1 MTKRHLLFLGLLLT
15 VLPLAAQIDLKIYE
29 LPRNQHKAT
38 VSSVRLSGVVTAI
51 VSDGFFVQDKMGD
64 GDPTTC
70 DAIFVAAD
78 TAAIRLG
85 DELTLTGR
93 CTADTLTA
101 VASLQKIAERQSVSA
116 TKVVFP
122 DDFLNGNGSKY
133 IGMVV
138 EFDQTLV
145 VTNNYYW
152 NSGTITLSSQ
162 RLMTPTE
169 VALPGSSDYRAVLQ
183 TNAKDNLIVA
193 PKTTQSR
200 PFADA
205 NGTLRTGYQVDNL
218 TGTLITSSG
227 NYHKLQITD
236 TPDWYGNERPTTHA
250 DIGDYNVK
258 VCATNLEY
266 YLRSDYGTGYGAD
279 DEAAADRQHAKIV
292 KGLRAIDADIYGL
305 LEIQQ
310 GQTAIAYLCDALNQ
324 AAGSD
329 IYAYIDDGTLV
340 YGTYTKTGFIYR
352 KDKIALKGS
361 FQFNNTKTLYRKAIQ
376 GFTLK
381 ENGESFVL
389 SLNHLKAKSGTP
401 TAESDNDQ
409 NDGQGIFNGTRVAE
423 AESVIAR
430 CAAQTTDSDVL
441 VMGDLNAHSME
452 DPVQRFVAAGYKNL
466 LKKYATNQYSYVFG
480 GRCGLLDHAL
490 ANASMSAQVT
500 GATVVHLNADEPA
513 IFEYPTDLTTTMYRY
528 SDHDAVV
535 VGLSLGT
542 YHDDVALDAPETDGV
557 FVSSTTHDGWFEIC
571 NATGQTAYIYDLGGR
586 QLHTEKLTNDC
597 QSFHTATL
605 GTTSGLLLVRLQ
617 NNGKSAI
624 FKVVSGFNSEK

>member
-1 MTKRHLLFLGLLLT
+1 MTKRRLLFFELLLT

-29 LPRNQHKAT
+29 LPRNQHKT
-38 VSSVRLSGVVTAI
+38 TGSVRLSGVVTAI
-51 VSDGFFVQDKMGD
+51 VGDGFFVQDKIGD

-70 DAIFVAAD
+70 DAIFVATD

-93 CTADTLTA
+93 CTADTLTDI
-101 VASLQKIAERQSVSA
+101 ASLKKIAERQSVSA

-133 IGMVV
+133 IGMAV

-169 VALPGSSDYRAVLQ
+169 VALPGSSDYQAVLQ
-183 TNAKDNLIVA
+183 ANAQNNLIVA
-193 PKTTQSR
+193 PKTAQSR

-218 TGTLITSSG
+218 TGTLIASSG
-227 NYHKLQITD
+227 NYHKLQITA
-236 TPDWYGNERPTTHA
+236 TPDWYANERPTTHA

-266 YLRSDYGTGYGAD
+266 YLRSDYGTGYGPD
-279 DEAAADRQHAKIV
+279 DEAVANRQHAKIV

-310 GQTAIAYLCDALNQ
+310 GQNAIAYLCDALNQ

-329 IYAYIDDGTLV
+329 IYAYIDDGTSV
-340 YGTYTKTGFIYR
+340 YTSYTKTAFIYR
-352 KDKIALKGS
+352 KDKIAPKGS
-361 FQFNNTKTLYRKAIQ
+361 FQFNNLKTLYRKAIQ

-381 ENGESFVL
+381 ANGESFVL
-389 SLNHLKAKSGTP
+389 SLNHFKSKSGST
-401 TAESDNDQ
+401 TDESESDKDQ
-409 NDGQGIFNGTRVAE
+409 NDGQGQFNGTRVAE
-423 AESVIAR
+423 AESVIAK

-466 LKKYATNQYSYVFG
+466 LKKHATNQYSYVFG

-542 YHDDVALDAPETDGV
+542 YHDDVALDMPETDGV
-557 FVSSTTHDGWFEIC
+557 FVSPTTHDGWFEIC

-586 QLHTEKLTNDC
+586 PLHAETITNDC

-605 GTTSGLLLVRLQ
+605 ATTSSLLLVRLQ
-617 NNGKSAI
+617 SNGKSAI
-624 FKVVSGFNSEK
+624 FKVIKNE

>member
-1 MTKRHLLFLGLLLT
+1 MTKRRLLFFGLLLT

-29 LPRNQHKAT
+29 LPRNQHKST
-38 VSSVRLSGVVTAI
+38 NSVRLSGVVTAI
-51 VSDGFFVQDKMGD
+51 VGDGFFVQDKIGD

-70 DAIFVAAD
+70 DAIFVATD
-78 TAAIRLG
+78 TATIRLG

-93 CTADTLTA
+93 CTADTLTDI
-101 VASLQKIAERQSVSA
+101 ASLKKIAERQSVSA

-133 IGMVV
+133 IGMAV

-169 VALPGSSDYRAVLQ
+169 VALPGSSDYQAVLQ
-183 TNAKDNLIVA
+183 ANAQNNLIVA
-193 PKTTQSR
+193 PKTAQSR

-218 TGTLITSSG
+218 TGTLIASSG
-227 NYHKLQITD
+227 NYHKLQITA
-236 TPDWYGNERPTTHA
+236 TPDWYANERPTTHA

-266 YLRSDYGTGYGAD
+266 YLRSDYGTGYGPD
-279 DEAAADRQHAKIV
+279 DEAAANRQHAKIV

-310 GQTAIAYLCDALNQ
+310 GQNAIAYLCDALNQ

-329 IYAYIDDGTLV
+329 IYDYIDDGTSV
-340 YGTYTKTGFIYR
+340 YTSYTKTAFIYR

-361 FQFNNTKTLYRKAIQ
+361 FQFNNLKTLYRKAIQ

-381 ENGESFVL
+381 ANGESFVL
-389 SLNHLKAKSGTP
+389 SLNHFKSKSGST
-401 TAESDNDQ
+401 TNESESDKDQ
-409 NDGQGIFNGTRVAE
+409 NDGQGQFNGTRVAE
-423 AESVIAR
+423 AESVIAK

-441 VMGDLNAHSME
+441 VLGDLNAHSME

-542 YHDDVALDAPETDGV
+542 YHDDVALDAPETGGV
-557 FVSSTTHDGWFEIC
+557 FVSPTTHNGWFEIC

-586 QLHTEKLTNDC
+586 PLHTETITNDC

-605 GTTSGLLLVRLQ
+605 ATTSSLLLVRLQ
-617 NNGKSAI
+617 SNGKSAVY
-624 FKVVSGFNSEK
+624 KVIKSE

>member
-1 MTKRHLLFLGLLLT
+1 MTKRRLLFFGLLLT

-38 VSSVRLSGVVTAI
+38 NSVRLSGVVTAI
-51 VSDGFFVQDKMGD
+51 VGDGFFVQDKIGD

-70 DAIFVAAD
+70 DAIFVATD

-101 VASLQKIAERQSVSA
+101 VASLKKIAEQQSVSA

-133 IGMVV
+133 IGMAV

-169 VALPGSSDYRAVLQ
+169 VALPGSSDYQAVLQ
-183 TNAKDNLIVA
+183 ANAKDNLIVA
-193 PKTTQSR
+193 PKTVQSR

-205 NGTLRTGYQVDNL
+205 DSTLRTGYQVDNL

-227 NYHKLQITD
+227 NYHKLQITA
-236 TPDWYGNERPTTHA
+236 TPDWYANERPTTHA
-250 DIGDYNVK
+250 DLGDYNVK

-266 YLRSDYGTGYGAD
+266 YLRSDYGTGYGPD
-279 DEAAADRQHAKIV
+279 DEAAANRQHAKIV

-310 GQTAIAYLCDALNQ
+310 GQNAIAYLCDALNQ

-329 IYAYIDDGTLV
+329 IYAYIDDGTSV
-340 YGTYTKTGFIYR
+340 YTTYTKTAFIYR
-352 KDKIALKGS
+352 KDKIALKGA
-361 FQFNNTKTLYRKAIQ
+361 FQFNNQKTLYRKAIQ

-381 ENGESFVL
+381 ANGESFVL
-389 SLNHLKAKSGTP
+389 SLNHFKSKSGT
-401 TAESDNDQ
+401 TTDESDKDQ
-409 NDGQGIFNGTRVAE
+409 NDGQGQFNGTRVAE
-423 AESVIAR
+423 AESVIAK
-430 CAAQTTDSDVL
+430 CAEQTTDSDVL

-490 ANASMSAQVT
+490 ANASMSAQIT

-557 FVSSTTHDGWFEIC
+557 FVSPTTHDGWFEIC

-586 QLHTEKLTNDC
+586 PLHTETITNDC
-597 QSFHTATL
+597 QSFHAATL
-605 GTTSGLLLVRLQ
+605 ATTSGLLLVRLQ
-617 NNGKSAI
+617 SNGKSAI
-624 FKVVSGFNSEK
+624 FKVVKF

>member
-1 MTKRHLLFLGLLLT
+1 MTKCRLLFFGLLLT

-29 LPRNQHKAT
+29 LPRNQHKAAT
-38 VSSVRLSGVVTAI
+38 NSVRLSGVVTAI
-51 VSDGFFVQDKMGD
+51 VGDGFFVQDKIGD

-70 DAIFVAAD
+70 DAIFVATD
-78 TAAIRLG
+78 TAAIWLG

-93 CTADTLTA
+93 CTADTLTDI
-101 VASLQKIAERQSVSA
+101 ASLKKNAERQSVSA

-169 VALPGSSDYRAVLQ
+169 VALPGSSDYQAVLQ
-183 TNAKDNLIVA
+183 ANAKDNLIVA
-193 PKTTQSR
+193 PKTAQSR

-205 NGTLRTGYQVDNL
+205 DGTLRTGYQVDNL
-218 TGTLITSSG
+218 TGTLIASSG
-227 NYHKLQITD
+227 NYHKLQITA
-236 TPDWYGNERPTTHA
+236 TPDWYANERPTTHA
-250 DIGDYNVK
+250 DLGDYNVK

-266 YLRSDYGTGYGAD
+266 YLRSDYGTGYGPD
-279 DEAAADRQHAKIV
+279 DEAAANRQHAKIV

-310 GQTAIAYLCDALNQ
+310 GQNAIAYLCDALNQ

-329 IYAYIDDGTLV
+329 IYAYIDDGTSV
-340 YGTYTKTGFIYR
+340 YTTYTKTAFIYR

-361 FQFNNTKTLYRKAIQ
+361 FQFNNLKTPYRKAIQ

-381 ENGESFVL
+381 ANSESFVL
-389 SLNHLKAKSGTP
+389 SLNHFKSKSGT
-401 TAESDNDQ
+401 TTDESDKDQ
-409 NDGQGIFNGTRVAE
+409 NDGQGQFNGMRVAE
-423 AESVIAR
+423 AESVIAK

-466 LKKYATNQYSYVFG
+466 LKKYASNQYSYVFG

-490 ANASMSAQVT
+490 ANASMSAQIT

-557 FVSSTTHDGWFEIC
+557 FVSPTTHDGWFEIC
-571 NATGQTAYIYDLGGR
+571 NAIGQTAYIYDLGGR
-586 QLHTEKLTNDC
+586 PLHTETITNDC
-597 QSFHTATL
+597 QSFYTATFA
-605 GTTSGLLLVRLQ
+605 TTSNLLLVRLQ
-617 NNGKSAI
+617 SNGKSAI
-624 FKVVSGFNSEK
+624 FKVVKF